1 METEPNPWELYAK
14 MFYCRLFEDAV
25 EGLWQE
31 GLISGEMHLG
41 TGEEAIIAG
50 VLAHLAE
57 EDALALDH
65 RGSAALLL
73 KGVDPLALLRE
84 LLGRPDGLCAGM
96 GGHMHLFSPEHLAA
110 TSGIVG
116 AEGPAAAGFGLAA
129 QMLRPGAVAVAFFGE
144 GAMNQGMLM
153 ESMNLAAAWKLP
165 VVFVCKDD
173 RWSITTPSEEAT
185 GGSLKARARSMGIPV
200 FEADGRDAL
209 SVWEAAGKAVA
220 TARSGKGPAYL
231 HAGCV
236 HLEGHFLGYQLIRML
251 RHPFREMPA
260 MVGPMLGAILRRG
273 AALREKLAGLKMV
286 LAATNATLQ
295 DPRRNPGSDPLRR
308 ARLALQVNPERLNEV
323 ESRVRAE
330 VQETFSAALQEVPA

>member
-1 METEPNPWELYAK
+1 
-14 MFYCRLFEDAV
+14 
-25 EGLWQE
+25 
-31 GLISGEMHLG
+31 
-41 TGEEAIIAG
+41 
-50 VLAHLAE
+50 
-57 EDALALDH
+57 
-65 RGSAALLL
+65 
-73 KGVDPLALLRE
+73 
-84 LLGRPDGLCAGM
+84 
-96 GGHMHLFSPEHLAA
+96 
-110 TSGIVG
+110 
-116 AEGPAAAGFGLAA
+116 
-129 QMLRPGAVAVAFFGE
+129 
-144 GAMNQGMLM
+144 
-153 ESMNLAAAWKLP
+153 
-165 VVFVCKDD
+165 
-173 RWSITTPSEEAT
+173 
-185 GGSLKARARSMGIPV
+185 MGIPV

-323 ESRVRAE
+323 ESRVRTE